1 MSYPPNGQP
10 APPPGHGGPAGGG
23 FGPPPPQGYGP
34 PAPQGYPGPQGY
46 QGHPAGP
53 AYSPGYGQPPVPPRR
68 TGRGAKIAAF
78 AAAGVLGLGLLGGGA
93 VFAYSKVN
101 GSGPQPEEA
110 LPGNAVAFA
119 KVDLDPSADQKIDA
133 YRFLRKFPD
142 AKDAVGNPAD
152 DADLRKVIFEGIQKE
167 GGLEGLSYGSDVEP
181 WLGDRFGVAMLA
193 GGEGEQPTGVV
204 ALAVTDTDKAKAGLA
219 KATGAE
225 GGYCSVGDAFAICG
239 QDQAVVDKAVNDAA
253 SGSLADSANFSD
265 DMKALGEDGL
275 MTAWV
280 DGDAASKIAGAA
292 MMGGGGSTGQSS
304 GRVAMALRFDGP
316 TLELAGT
323 ASGQQAGMLSDDD
336 VSVDSLPSDA
346 TGVLS
351 VRGLGPAVKTMWG
364 DLEKQAKGVVGD
376 DQWQSGLDEART
388 ATGLS
393 LPDDLAALLGD
404 DTSVVMGG
412 PAADGV
418 PKIALRSNGEKAKAD
433 TLVSTLSGQSGSPL
447 PLVTKDGSDG
457 TYVLATEGGYASH
470 VATGSGLGD
479 SDAFTDAVPDAD
491 DANAVA
497 YVDIEQVVAQYG
509 QDMDDEAKRNLGGLK
524 AFGMSASSDGDR
536 SDFRVRLTTR

>member
-10 APPPGHGGPAGGG
+10 ALPGHGARRWRLR
-23 FGPPPPQGYGP
+23 
-34 PAPQGYPGPQGY
+34 PAPAPGLRPARPQGY

-292 MMGGGGSTGQSS
+292 MMGGGSTGQSS

-376 DQWQSGLDEART
+376 
-388 ATGLS
+388 
-393 LPDDLAALLGD
+393 
-404 DTSVVMGG
+404 
-412 PAADGV
+412 
-418 PKIALRSNGEKAKAD
+418 
-433 TLVSTLSGQSGSPL
+433 
-447 PLVTKDGSDG
+447 
-457 TYVLATEGGYASH
+457 
-470 VATGSGLGD
+470 
-479 SDAFTDAVPDAD
+479 
-491 DANAVA
+491 
-497 YVDIEQVVAQYG
+497 
-509 QDMDDEAKRNLGGLK
+509 
-524 AFGMSASSDGDR
+524 
-536 SDFRVRLTTR
+536 